1 MKREGFSP
9 LFFVFTITIVHYLSC
24 GIPARLHSFGIP
36 APVPSLQPLYL
47 MRYNS
52 PTPLR
57 DDQSI
62 PLWVKVIAFFWF
74 VCYFGRFL
82 FALIF
87 S

>member
-1 MKREGFSP
+1 MK
-9 LFFVFTITIVHYLSC
+9 
-24 GIPARLHSFGIP
+24 
-36 APVPSLQPLYL
+36 
-47 MRYNS
+47 YNS